1 MLGLNIPLFNRAN
14 KARIA
19 AGRLTVSALQS
30 EYEALLKQQET
41 AFTNPVA
48 EKQKNEQPLKY
59 YTSSALATGKLIADN
74 ANQQFA
80 SGAIS
85 YLDWIILTNQ
95 ASASVPNSSMPSA
108 KWNATMIEP
117 NVYLN
122 N

>member
-19 AGRLTVSALQS
+19 AGRSAVSALQS

-41 AFTNPVA
+41 HLQTLLLK
-48 EKQKNEQPLKY
+48 KQKNEQLLKY
-59 YTSSALATGKLIADN
+59 YTSSALPQAKLIADN

-95 ASASVPNSSMPSA
+95 AIGIRAEFINAVSE
-108 KWNATMIEP
+108 WNATVIEL